1 MSTKTRNLAI
11 TVLVLLLCL
20 GVSLGYIVLGRVVED
35 IGASALATEPL
46 PDLSKSPTQSTK
58 IYDRQG
64 NLLYEIGSAHRE
76 VISIDDVPEGVKNA
90 FLAAEDKSFYTN
102 PGVSIKSLIRAVH
115 VDVSS
120 DQLLQGGS
128 TITQQLAQQLV
139 VEKDET
145 IWRKVREIIISLV
158 LTQRYS
164 KDQILERYLNEVPV
178 GGELLGIGTAARTYF
193 DIPVSELSVA
203 QGAYIAALIN
213 APSTLD
219 PYLNNEGLT
228 ARQQLVLQRMH
239 QFGFLD
245 EAEYQ
250 IAKNEKVTFH
260 PRQTVIKYP
269 YFSFFVR
276 QMLEKEFGTERVNQG
291 LEVQTTLDATAQAQ
305 AVEALQAHS
314 QENAEKWQATNAAL
328 LSINPQTGQVL
339 AYIGGMDFAS
349 SQVDMITSPRQP
361 GSTIK
366 PLIYYTALTKGYS
379 PDTYVL
385 DAIEDFG
392 GGYRPTDYGGRAS
405 GRYVRLSQALAAS
418 LNIPAVRV
426 LRGVGIPEAT
436 ANLKTMGFPVIDD
449 YNYTLPLGLG
459 AVEVTPYQM
468 TQAYATMASGGRSI
482 KVSPFLK
489 VTDRHGEVLL
499 DNSQTLA
506 GKQILD
512 ANAVAGIDSIIADP
526 QLKKR
531 IYGGQYLTDYTL
543 PDRWVAAKTGTSS
556 GPKDTWT
563 IGYTPSILTT
573 VWVGNTSGV
582 NLNTRADGINV
593 AAPIWHDFMVSRTTG
608 TPVEEFPEYQEPKLD
623 DEHRY
628 IDRKPSVRRSQPS
641 QQATPTP

>member
-1 MSTKTRNLAI
+1 MTRNAIIAGLA
-11 TVLVLLLCL
+11 LLMCL
-20 GVSLGYIVLGRVVED
+20 GVGLGYIVLGRLVED
-35 IGASALATEPL
+35 VGAATLATEPL
-46 PDLSKSPTQSTK
+46 PDLSQSPTQSTK

-64 NLLYEIGSAHRE
+64 DLLYEIGSAHRE
-76 VISIDDVPEGVKNA
+76 VISIEEVPDGVKNA
-90 FLAAEDKSFYTN
+90 FLAAEDKSFYSN

-115 VDVSS
+115 VDVST

-139 VEKDET
+139 VEKEET
-145 IWRKVREIIISLV
+145 IWRKFREIIISLV

-193 DIPVSELSVA
+193 DIPVSELTVA

-219 PYLNNEGLT
+219 PYLNKDGLT
-228 ARQQLVLQRMH
+228 ARQQLVLDRMKE
-239 QFGFLD
+239 FGFLN
-245 EAEYQ
+245 EREYRD
-250 IAKNEKVTFH
+250 AKSEEVTFQ
-260 PRQTVIKYP
+260 PRRTVIKYP

-276 QMLEKEFGTERVNQG
+276 QLLEKEFGVEQVNQG
-291 LEVQTTLDATAQAQ
+291 LEVQTTLDAQTQQ
-305 AVEALQAHS
+305 QALQAMQAHS
-314 QENAEKWQATNAAL
+314 RENLEKWKASNAAL
-328 LSINPQTGQVL
+328 LSVNPQTGQVM
-339 AYIGGMDFAS
+339 AYVGGMDFS
-349 SQVDMITSPRQP
+349 DSQVDIITSKRQP

-379 PDTYVL
+379 PKTYVL
-385 DAIEDFG
+385 DATEDFG
-392 GGYRPTDYGGRAS
+392 GGYRPTDYGGRSS
-405 GRYVRLSQALAAS
+405 GRYVRLDQALASS

-426 LRGVGIPEAT
+426 LRGVGIPDAT
-436 ANLKTMGFPVIDD
+436 ENLKKMGFPIIDD

-468 TQAYATMASGGRSI
+468 TQAYAVMANGGKAI
-482 KVSPFLK
+482 KISPFLK

-499 DNSQTLA
+499 DNSQTHA
-506 GKQILD
+506 GEQILE

-573 VWVGNTSGV
+573 VWVGNTSGA
-582 NLNTRADGINV
+582 NLDLKADGINV
-593 AAPIWHDFMVSRTTG
+593 AAPIWHDFMAGLTAG
-608 TPVEEFPEYQEPKLD
+608 TPIEEFPKYSEIELD
-623 DEHRY
+623 AEHRY
-628 IDRKPSVRRSQPS
+628 IDRRPSVRRSTPS
-641 QQATPTP
+641 PSSTATP